1 MSLSE
6 QLTASCFLVCYLAFL
21 GSFSSYLCPGPQAP
35 IVPCTAGTQYITGT
49 QHMMEYSS
57 WYCTVVHNSSLMVHN
72 SSLVVITAGTQHMM
86 EYHVPW
92 YSTQCAVNGYLLFSV
107 SHQAKL
113 HENRGCVHLVY
124 PYIPW
129 PWHLVLNKYL
139 LTK

>member
-1 MSLSE
+1 MTISG

-21 GSFSSYLCPGPQAP
+21 GSFSSRLCPGPQEP
-35 IVPCTAGTQYITGT
+35 IVPCTAST
-49 QHMMEYSS
+49 QHTMECSS
-57 WYCTVVHNSSLMVHN
+57 CIAVHNSSLMVHN
-72 SSLVVITAGTQHMM
+72 SSLVLITAGTQHM

-92 YSTQCAVNGYLLFSV
+92 NPTQCAVNGYLPFSV

-113 HENRGCVHLVY
+113 HESRGCVHLVY

-129 PWHLVLNKYL
+129 AWHLVLNKYL